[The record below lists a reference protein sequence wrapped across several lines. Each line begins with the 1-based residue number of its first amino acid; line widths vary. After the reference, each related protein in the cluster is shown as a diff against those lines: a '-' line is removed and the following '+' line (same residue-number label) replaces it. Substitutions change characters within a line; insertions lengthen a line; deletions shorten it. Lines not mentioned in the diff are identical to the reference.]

1 MKTYLFPTN
10 LEANLAIS
18 YQKKQLTPT
27 LSTENLPESYLTL
40 LREQNGGYVRKLI
53 VPTKEP
59 TSDGLDYAYLH
70 YVFGL
75 NPIRAFTIPYQDF
88 LPDYFIIFS
97 AHQQQYF
104 AFDYSKQG
112 DEPSIR
118 YIDTETD
125 NWQTVAPNF
134 THFLEQLKKGEE
146 ALPITGAFTQIQAN
160 HAFLMVQDSHRL
172 EALFQHLEA
181 IEDKHWY
188 FEWLYY
194 FAKQDNYRQ
203 IVFSALETQISY
215 FRLYLPNNAQEVFD
229 LFPEKAAWIQ
239 SELTV

>member
-1 MKTYLFPTN
+1 MKTHFFPTI
-10 LEANLAIS
+10 LEKNLAIS

-40 LREQNGGYVRKLI
+40 LQEQNGGYIRKLI
-53 VPTKEP
+53 VPTEEP
-59 TSDGLDYAYLH
+59 TSDGFDYAYLH
-70 YVFGL
+70 YIFGL
-75 NPIRAFTIPYQDF
+75 HSLTAFTLPYQDF

-104 AFDYSKQG
+104 AFDYSTQG

-134 THFLEQLKKGEE
+134 THFLEKLKKGEE
-146 ALPITGAFTQIQAN
+146 AIPLTNQFTEIQAN
-160 HAFLMVQDSHRL
+160 HAFLMVQDSKRL
-172 EALFQHLEA
+172 YALFQHLEA
-181 IEDKHWY
+181 VDDKYWY

-194 FAKQDNYRQ
+194 FAKQNDYRQ
-203 IVFSALETQISY
+203 IVFSALKTQLIY
-215 FRLYLPNNAQEVFD
+215 FRLYLPNNAQAVFD

-239 SELTV
+239 SELTL